1 MLRSPSG
8 LAMCPFGNDFTHGN
22 IELAP
27 SGLRDL
33 KPQVVHLLALMELHQ
48 HGFRYA
54 AGNRQKSMPL
64 AYTALAKE
72 VYEQRAAAAAQ
83 RAASAA
89 GHDLTTVE
97 KLADAL
103 QHNPVLQIPLGWWM
117 LSLFTGSPLTE
128 SPEGALSTP
137 HVGALRMA
145 TSNCTLQAA
154 ERIATD
160 LLYRRRSGLRQ
171 TFWSL

>member
-1 MLRSPSG
+1 MSTASEGPRTPLSLTDLIATLRSPSG
-8 LAMCPFGNDFTHGN
+8 LATCPFGIDFMRGN

-27 SGLRDL
+27 RQLRDL

-54 AGNRQKSMPL
+54 AGNNQKSLPL

-83 RAASAA
+83 RAAAAA

-103 QHNPVLQIPLGWWM
+103 QHNPVLKGPLGWWM
-117 LSLFTGSPLTE
+117 LSLFTASPLT
-128 SPEGALSTP
+128 A
-137 HVGALRMA
+137 
-145 TSNCTLQAA
+145 
-154 ERIATD
+154 
-160 LLYRRRSGLRQ
+160 
-171 TFWSL
+171 